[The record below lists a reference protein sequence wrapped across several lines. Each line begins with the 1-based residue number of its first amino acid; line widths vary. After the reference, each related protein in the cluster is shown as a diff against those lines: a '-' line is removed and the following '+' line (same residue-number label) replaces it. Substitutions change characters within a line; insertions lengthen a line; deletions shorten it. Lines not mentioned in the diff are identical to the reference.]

1 MKSVLLG
8 STSVVSRVHFEL
20 LLVNDIEFHLKC
32 LSKNGIFINNNYT
45 KMSSTTVL
53 PKQYDYYIYIL
64 FPLLLISR
72 CTLRFPS
79 TDLCISFSC
88 LLNNN
93 NLINRTSPRNISR
106 HVSPDTLQR
115 RLSSSPMDTTSFV
128 SLQSVPN
135 VTPQQQIILVALN
148 QQAER
153 TDNQELN
160 NSLPPLS
167 INIPNASSSSSNGS
181 SLSAGSNTEQRKS
194 QHESPRANNN
204 CFLG

>member
-1 MKSVLLG
+1 MFDL
-8 STSVVSRVHFEL
+8 
-20 LLVNDIEFHLKC
+20 I
-32 LSKNGIFINNNYT
+32 IIIINFY
-45 KMSSTTVL
+45 
-53 PKQYDYYIYIL
+53 
-64 FPLLLISR
+64 R

-79 TDLCISFSC
+79 TDLCISFSS

-167 INIPNASSSSSNGS
+167 INIPNASSSSSSNGS